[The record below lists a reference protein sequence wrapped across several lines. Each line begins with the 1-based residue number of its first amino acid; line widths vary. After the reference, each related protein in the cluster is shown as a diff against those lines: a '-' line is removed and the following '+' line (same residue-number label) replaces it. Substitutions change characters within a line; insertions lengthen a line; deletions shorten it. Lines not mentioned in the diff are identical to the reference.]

1 MSGVETIATVP
12 MWIGFI
18 GFVLAMLAIDMA
30 VLGGRHAHRV
40 TAREALGWS
49 IAWFML
55 ALLFNLLLW
64 WHLDAVAGREVANA
78 RGLEFLS
85 GYLIEKTLSIDNIFV
100 FLLLFGHFAVPAEL
114 QRRVLLY
121 GVIGAIMMRAAMVLL
136 GAWLIGQFSW
146 ILYLFGVF
154 LLITGVKMF
163 MFAGHE
169 PVLERNPLLRW
180 MRGHLRI
187 TREHHGERF
196 FVVKDGLR
204 HATPLFLVLVLIELT
219 DLVFAVDSIPVI
231 FAITSDPFIVF
242 TSNMFAIMGLRSLYF
257 LLADMA
263 GRFHYMKYGLALVL
277 VFIGAKMLAGYW
289 VHLPVGI
296 SLAVVAVILSASVA
310 VSLWLTPPR
319 QRTG

>member
-1 MSGVETIATVP
+1 MQGVETIATMP

-18 GFVLAMLAIDMA
+18 AFVLAMLAIDMA
-30 VLGGRHAHRV
+30 VLGGRRAHRV
-40 TAREALGWS
+40 SAAEALGWS
-49 IAWFML
+49 IAWFLL

-64 WHLDAVAGREVANA
+64 WHLDVAAGREVAN
-78 RGLEFLS
+78 RTGLEFLS
-85 GYLIEKTLSIDNIFV
+85 GYLIEKTLSVDNIFV

-121 GVIGAIMMRAAMVLL
+121 GVIGAIAMRAAMVLL
-136 GAWLIGQFSW
+136 GAWLISQFSW
-146 ILYLFGVF
+146 ILYLFGAF

-163 MFAGHE
+163 AFAGHE
-169 PVLERNPLLRW
+169 PDLERNPLLRW

-187 TREHHGERF
+187 TQEHHGERF
-196 FVVKDGLR
+196 FVMKNGLR

-263 GRFHYMKYGLALVL
+263 ERFHYMKYGLALVL

-296 SLAVVAVILSASVA
+296 SLAVVAAILSASVV